1 LNEHSNTFAKKLKNI
16 FEKSFSCFKFINFFS
31 RNGTIQNLFA
41 RNYKIQNNESAP
53 GVYTVPCN
61 TCDQIYVGQTCRNL
75 LHRVKEHK
83 YAVTKGHSS
92 AIADHTQS
100 GHSVCF
106 ENAKIIH
113 SEHNL
118 QKRLIADALLI
129 RNIQLL

>member
-1 LNEHSNTFAKKLKNI
+1 
-16 FEKSFSCFKFINFFS
+16 
-31 RNGTIQNLFA
+31 
-41 RNYKIQNNESAP
+41 
-53 GVYTVPCN
+53 
-61 TCDQIYVGQTCRNL
+61 VGQTCRNL

-92 AIADHTQS
+92 AIADHAQS

-118 QKRLIADALLI
+118 QKRLIAEPLLI
-129 RNIQLL
+129 RNNSTFINNKASFELQIFN